1 MQTVMLYQESA
12 KSAFRKRSTASVA
25 TEGSEWRI
33 KINTVLLDFQ
43 KIFDVIP
50 HSKDIKP

>member
-25 TEGSEWRI
+25 EGSEWRI
-33 KINTVLLDFQ
+33 KINTVLSDFQ